1 MSRNSIQLLRF
12 LLGFS
17 WIYHGFFPKLWA
29 VAPLEQQ
36 ITATLGFS
44 VEVSNLITKFA
55 GVSEIIFGVVLIVM
69 YKNRTVLLLS
79 IFSLFFLCLF
89 VAVQIPVILI
99 EAFNPVTTNFA
110 LIGLS
115 YVLLDNQRIKGK

>member
-44 VEVSNLITKFA
+44 IEVSNLITKFA